1 MRAAVPS
8 LNWDTLSRLRRSR
21 LAQTSATLFLVV
33 LGPILAVATFLAL
46 GPMDLG
52 SSSQTLRLVLL
63 ADFIYIL
70 VAAALLLQRV
80 ATMIAARRAQSAG
93 SRLHLRLTG
102 VFAIMALLPAVL
114 TAVFSFLTINLGLE
128 TWFSDR
134 VRSVVGASLAPN

>member
-33 LGPILAVATFLAL
+33 LGPILAVATFLVL

-134 VRSVVGASLAPN
+134 VRSLVS